1 MTAYIRSSFELTHS
15 MQTSRVIYFEIPA
28 TRPEECM
35 KFYEQ
40 VFGWQFSQLDD
51 QAYWLTKTGSDELPG
66 INGAIRP
73 KSKTLLSVINTIQVQ
88 HLEMTIMTIE
98 KHGGQL
104 ISDQLALP
112 GIGTLIYFKD
122 PDGNVQGALQADC
135 TAK

>member
-1 MTAYIRSSFELTHS
+1 MTAYIRSSIELQS
-15 MQTSRVIYFEIPA
+15 AMQTSRVVYFEIPA
-28 TRPEECM
+28 TRPEDCM
-35 KFYEQ
+35 KFYQQ

-73 KSKTLLSVINTIQVQ
+73 KSKALLQVINTIQVQ
-88 HLEMTIMTIE
+88 QLEKTIMAIQ

-104 ISDQLALP
+104 ISDPLALP

-122 PDGNVQGALQADC
+122 PDGNVHGALQADS